1 MSFRARLLIL
11 FTLTIAGAVALVTL
25 GVMTTSR
32 RAFEQQ
38 DSNHSEAFVAEF
50 QREFARR
57 GQDIAGNVQDIA
69 QAEGTLRMAI
79 ELSRPQADP
88 SLYVSD
94 ARGLAASH
102 QFDFLELVASD
113 GTIIS
118 SAQWPAR
125 FGYKND
131 WVAQPQDWAAQG
143 AFLKREELPDGP
155 ALALLAVSTV
165 TVGERKIYVV
175 GGQRLAKEFLAS
187 LVLPSGMRA
196 LLYQNLDA
204 NFSPQDLTDTNGPL
218 GQAEKFAPLIDEER
232 LHPGE
237 LSALVRWTDDKAS
250 AESFHA
256 WPLLGRQK
264 ELLGVLLVGSSRR
277 DLVLMERWIFMLA
290 LAVAAGGVLFGVL
303 LSLWASARISR
314 PVRKLAEA
322 AREVAAG
329 RWNTHVD
336 VRSRDEMGELARAF
350 NKMTGQLAEQRDRLL
365 QAERVAAWREVARR
379 LAHELKNPLFP
390 MQITVENLQR
400 AREQKP
406 DQFDEVFRE
415 SAATL
420 LAELE
425 NLKTIIGRFSDFAR
439 MPAPELRPVNL
450 NEIARGVVKLFE
462 AQFSAVG
469 RPQITP
475 EMYLDEKLPVIH
487 ADASLLHRALENLV
501 LNAMDAMPG
510 GGTLSVRTGHH
521 DGMVRLDISDSGS
534 GLTREECERL
544 FTPYY
549 TTKQHGTGL
558 GLAIVQSV
566 VSDHGGTIAVE
577 SEPGS
582 GTTFRIELPDRPP
595 VHLVQAPAAPQKRP
609 VAAEV

>member
-1 MSFRARLLIL
+1 
-11 FTLTIAGAVALVTL
+11 
-25 GVMTTSR
+25 
-32 RAFEQQ
+32 
-38 DSNHSEAFVAEF
+38 
-50 QREFARR
+50 
-57 GQDIAGNVQDIA
+57 
-69 QAEGTLRMAI
+69 
-79 ELSRPQADP
+79 
-88 SLYVSD
+88 
-94 ARGLAASH
+94 
-102 QFDFLELVASD
+102 
-113 GTIIS
+113 
-118 SAQWPAR
+118 
-125 FGYKND
+125 
-131 WVAQPQDWAAQG
+131 
-143 AFLKREELPDGP
+143 
-155 ALALLAVSTV
+155 
-165 TVGERKIYVV
+165 
-175 GGQRLAKEFLAS
+175 
-187 LVLPSGMRA
+187 
-196 LLYQNLDA
+196 
-204 NFSPQDLTDTNGPL
+204 
-218 GQAEKFAPLIDEER
+218 
-232 LHPGE
+232 
-237 LSALVRWTDDKAS
+237 
-250 AESFHA
+250 
-256 WPLLGRQK
+256 
-264 ELLGVLLVGSSRR
+264 
-277 DLVLMERWIFMLA
+277 
-290 LAVAAGGVLFGVL
+290 
-303 LSLWASARISR
+303 
-314 PVRKLAEA
+314 
-322 AREVAAG
+322 
-329 RWNTHVD
+329 
-336 VRSRDEMGELARAF
+336 
-350 NKMTGQLAEQRDRLL
+350 
-365 QAERVAAWREVARR
+365 
-379 LAHELKNPLFP
+379 
-390 MQITVENLQR
+390 LQR

>member
-1 MSFRARLLIL
+1 
-11 FTLTIAGAVALVTL
+11 
-25 GVMTTSR
+25 
-32 RAFEQQ
+32 
-38 DSNHSEAFVAEF
+38 
-50 QREFARR
+50 
-57 GQDIAGNVQDIA
+57 
-69 QAEGTLRMAI
+69 
-79 ELSRPQADP
+79 
-88 SLYVSD
+88 
-94 ARGLAASH
+94 
-102 QFDFLELVASD
+102 
-113 GTIIS
+113 
-118 SAQWPAR
+118 
-125 FGYKND
+125 
-131 WVAQPQDWAAQG
+131 
-143 AFLKREELPDGP
+143 LPDGP

-175 GGQRLAKEFLAS
+175 GGERLGKEFLAS
-187 LVLPSGMRA
+187 LVLPNGMRA
-196 LLYQNLDA
+196 LLYTNLNA
-204 NFSPQDLTDTNGPL
+204 NFSPQDLTDLNGTL
-218 GQAEKFAPLIDEER
+218 SQAEKFAPLIDEER
-232 LHPGE
+232 AHPRE
-237 LSALVRWTDDKAS
+237 LTELVKWTGDKAS

-277 DLVLMERWIFMLA
+277 ALVVMERWIFSLA
-290 LAVAAGGVLFGVL
+290 LAVAVGSVFFGIL

-314 PVRKLAEA
+314 PVQKLAEA

-336 VRSRDEMGELARAF
+336 ARSGDEIGELARSF
-350 NKMTGQLAEQRDRLL
+350 NKMTEQLSEQRDRLL

-390 MQITVENLQR
+390 LQITVENLQR
-400 AREQKP
+400 ARDQNP

-415 SAATL
+415 STTTL

-475 EMYLDEKLPVIH
+475 EMYLDEKMPVIH
-487 ADASLLHRALENLV
+487 ADASLLHRAVENLV
-501 LNAMDAMPG
+501 LNAMDAMPA
-510 GGTLSVRTGHH
+510 GGTLTLRSGHD

-595 VHLVQAPAAPQKRP
+595 VHLIQPPAAPPKRP
-609 VAAEV
+609 VPAEV

>member
-1 MSFRARLLIL
+1 MSFRTRLLIL
-11 FTLTIAGAVALVTL
+11 FTLTIVGAVVLVTL

-50 QREFARR
+50 QREFERR
-57 GQDIAGNVQDIA
+57 GRDIVGNVQDIA

-79 ELSRPQADP
+79 DLSRPQADP

-94 ARGLAASH
+94 ARGLAGSH
-102 QFDFLELVASD
+102 QFDFLELVSSD

-118 SAQWPAR
+118 SAQWSAR

-131 WVAQPQDWAAQG
+131 WVTQPGDWAALG
-143 AFLKREELPDGP
+143 AFLKREDLSDGP

-175 GGQRLAKEFLAS
+175 GGQRLGKEFLAS

-196 LLYQNLDA
+196 LLYKNLDP
-204 NFSPQDLTDTNGPL
+204 NFSPQDLTDTNGPV
-218 GQAEKFAPLIDEER
+218 GQAQKFAPLLNEER
-232 LHPGE
+232 LHPRE
-237 LSALVRWTDDKAS
+237 LSALVKWSGDKAS
-250 AESFHA
+250 AETFHA

-277 DLVLMERWIFMLA
+277 DLVIMERWIFTLA
-290 LAVAAGGVLFGVL
+290 LAVAAGGVLFGIL

-314 PVRKLAEA
+314 PVQKLAEA

-336 VRSRDEMGELARAF
+336 VRSSDEIGELARAF
-350 NKMTGQLAEQRDRLL
+350 NTMTEQLAEQRNRLL

-400 AREQKP
+400 AREQNP

-415 SAATL
+415 STATL

-475 EMYLDEKLPVIH
+475 ELYLDEKLPVIH

-510 GGTLSVRTGHH
+510 GGTLSLRTGHH
-521 DGMVRLDISDSGS
+521 DGMVRLDVSDSGS

-595 VHLVQAPAAPQKRP
+595 VHLVQPPAAPPNRP